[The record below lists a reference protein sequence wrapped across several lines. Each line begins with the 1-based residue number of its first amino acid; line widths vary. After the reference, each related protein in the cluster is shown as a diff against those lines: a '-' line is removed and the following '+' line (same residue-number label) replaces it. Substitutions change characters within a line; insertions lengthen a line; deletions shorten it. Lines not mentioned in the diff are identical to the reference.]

1 MRILCSAVVCLL
13 SASHVFADETHIA
26 EARQSLKN
34 YGLSH
39 CILKHFKEKSELE
52 ADIGRSAGAYSFMGN
67 GMHTVVQ
74 DEDTLKV
81 THDPYMNT
89 RIYVFNAYDNTSSV
103 SKYTDKK
110 LVMHGC
116 LSVYNSP
123 AFDAFIKTQDQF
135 ITE

>member
-1 MRILCSAVVCLL
+1 MRILWSAFVYLL
-13 SASHVFADETHIA
+13 SASHVFADDAHIA

-52 ADIGRSAGAYSFMGN
+52 ADIGRSAGAYSFMGK

-81 THDPYMNT
+81 IHDSYRDT
-89 RIYVFNAYDNTSSV
+89 QAYVFNAYDNTSSV

-116 LSVYNSP
+116 LNVYNSP

>member
-1 MRILCSAVVCLL
+1 
-13 SASHVFADETHIA
+13 
-26 EARQSLKN
+26 
-34 YGLSH
+34 
-39 CILKHFKEKSELE
+39 
-52 ADIGRSAGAYSFMGN
+52 MGN

-81 THDPYMNT
+81 IHDPYRDT
-89 RIYVFNAYDNTSSV
+89 QTYVFNAYDNTSSV

-116 LSVYNSP
+116 LNVYNSP

-135 ITE
+135 IAE

>member
-1 MRILCSAVVCLL
+1 MRILYSVFLYLL
-13 SASHVFADETHIA
+13 AASHAFADEAHIA

-39 CILKHFKEKSELE
+39 CILRHFKEKSGLE

-81 THDPYMNT
+81 IRDPYSDT
-89 RIYVFNAYDNTSSV
+89 QAYVFNAYDNTSAV

-110 LVMHGC
+110 LVLHGC
-116 LSVYNSP
+116 LNVYNSA
-123 AFDAFIKTQDQF
+123 AFDAFIKSQDQF